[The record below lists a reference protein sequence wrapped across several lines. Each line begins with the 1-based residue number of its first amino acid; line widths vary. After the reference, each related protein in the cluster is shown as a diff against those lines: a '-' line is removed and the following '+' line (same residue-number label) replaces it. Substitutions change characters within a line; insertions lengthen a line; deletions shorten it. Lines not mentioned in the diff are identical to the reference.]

1 MEPALFRRWP
11 ALRGRIHHHPL
22 LGPPTPVEP
31 LALKGAPDGALLVKH
46 DERSCP
52 LYGGNK
58 PRKLEF
64 VLGHALAHRCRRLVT
79 TGGIG
84 THHGLATTILGRS
97 AGLETTLVLVDQ
109 PLTDGVRRSLL
120 LMEAW
125 GAELI
130 FGRDVKGTALHVSR
144 VLARGAAR
152 GERPYLVATGGSST
166 RGNFGFVSAALELA
180 EQVAEGRLPEPAE
193 IWVAVGTGGTLGGLA
208 AGVRLAGLS
217 SRVVGVLVTD
227 ILPPS
232 RRSLARAATRA
243 AGSLRRVARELPA
256 VRVTPDEIELVTDQL
271 GPGYG
276 APTPEA
282 REAVASAEEAG
293 LRLETTYTGKCFA
306 ALRARADAGRLATG
320 PVLFWNTYNAVDVE
334 ASAPRPLDPQRLPP
348 PLRRRL
354 G

>member
-11 ALRGRIHHHPL
+11 GLRGRIHHHPL
-22 LGPPTPVEP
+22 LGGRTPVEP
-31 LALKGAPDGALLVKH
+31 LALPGAPEGTVLVKR
-46 DERSCP
+46 DELSCP

-97 AGLETTLVLVDQ
+97 AGLATTLVLVDQ
-109 PLTDGVRRSLL
+109 PLTDEVRHSLL

-125 GAELI
+125 GAELV

-180 EQVAEGRLPEPAE
+180 EQVAAGRLPEPAE
-193 IWVAVGTGGTLGGLA
+193 IWVAVGTGGTLSGLA
-208 AGVRLAGLS
+208 AGLRLAGLE
-217 SRVVGVLVTD
+217 SRMVGVLVTD

-243 AGSLRRVARELPA
+243 AAALRRIAPELPKL
-256 VRVTPDEIELVTDQL
+256 RVAPDDLELVVQHV

-282 REAVASAEEAG
+282 QAAVAGAAEAG
-293 LRLETTYTGKCFA
+293 LSLETTYTGKCFA
-306 ALRARADAGRLATG
+306 ALRARAEAGGLKTG

-334 ASAPRPLDPQRLPP
+334 ASAPRPLDPKRLPP
-348 PLRRRL
+348 TLRRRL